1 VAGVGAFPIDMLRYD
16 SAWPADQESVSYM
29 DAKGRRRIKLCS
41 YALPTPERWSSF
53 GWRIEP

>member
-1 VAGVGAFPIDMLRYD
+1 MLRYD